1 MKTINEKNNFA
12 FEFKPVTK
20 LFEEQVQ
27 LHPDQCAVISGG
39 EELTYV
45 QLNKRANRIANALIE
60 MGVVRENIVGVVLDR
75 CCDFYAV
82 RQGILKSGG
91 AFVVA
96 APDYPEDRIQYIF
109 DDAEAHFII
118 TTKQIAREH
127 DDLFSK
133 LSSKILLL
141 EELLEHENA
150 ENPNVEIKEHDLCYC
165 IYTSG
170 STGKPK
176 GVMIEH
182 INLANFV
189 NPNPKNTET
198 YGYVSRGSVSLS
210 MAAMTFDVS
219 ILEEYIPLT
228 NGLTAVIAKDEEIQ
242 NPIMLGNLILKNKVD
257 IMTTTPTYLSNMIDL
272 PQLQEAMA
280 GIKVFDVGAEAFPP
294 ALYDKI
300 RSVNPDAYIMN
311 GYGPT
316 ETTISCTMKIMTDN
330 KKITIGAPN
339 GNVKVF
345 VVNKE
350 NEVLPDGETG
360 ELVIA
365 GLGVGR
371 GYINL
376 PEKTAAVFINLN
388 GERAYKTGDLARIN
402 TDDEIEFFGRID
414 NQIKLRGLRIELGE
428 IEEVI
433 NSLDGITTNIT
444 IPVDNKYL
452 CCYFTADRQI
462 DPEEISAYASESLA
476 HYMVPEVFIQ
486 LDKMPVTANGKID
499 KKALPKPVSQPENLK
514 APETPMQKK
523 IFEIVAKVVENDF
536 FGIDTSFYKAGLS
549 SISAMKLCILISDEF
564 GVTVKTSDIHEYN
577 TVEKLEKYVMFAPKI
592 RTYEKRAIY
601 PLTGSQKGIFAE
613 CSKNP
618 ESTVYNIPFL
628 FKLDP
633 KIDIQK
639 LSDAITAMVTAHS
652 YLLTKVYLN
661 DKGEMVQRPCDD
673 TFVFV
678 PEVIK
683 TTNKQFECLKKELVH
698 PFRLEKGQLFRA
710 EIYLT
715 EDRKY
720 LFTDFHHIIADGNS
734 YDIIFEDINRAY
746 QGEKLEKESYT
757 GFDAAI
763 DEEQQM
769 KEGKYK
775 KAEKYYDSI
784 FEGIET
790 ESLPFPDQ
798 SGKIPEK
805 GYQERALS
813 IREEKIFSYC
823 EKMGVT
829 PNILFTGLFGILM
842 TKYSNS
848 EDSLF
853 ATIYNGR
860 NDSRL
865 ENTVC
870 MLVKT
875 LPVYCSF
882 EPGATVQA
890 YMAKLSEQ
898 MMSSMANDIFP
909 FSDICAKYG
918 FNSDLVFAYQA
929 ELSDDYPIGNTIAKG
944 EDLSLDMAKMPLLIQ
959 VREYNSEYVLT
970 AEYRSDMYSEDFVG
984 GILEAFETAMDSML
998 KTKYIS
1004 EISILSENA
1013 ENKIAEFN
1021 HTECEYDRNSTISDR
1036 FDEIVQ
1042 ATPDRTA
1049 VVFQNKKYTYK
1060 ELDEISDRLGKYIAS
1075 MGIGKEDVVSILI
1088 PRCEYMAI
1096 APMGVIKAGAAYQPL
1111 DPTYPKDRLMYML
1124 EDSSAKLLIAD
1135 RELLPLLDGYQGPVL
1150 FTDEIMQLENTNAEL
1165 RKPGYKDLF
1174 ILLYTS
1180 GSTGVP
1186 KGCMLEYGNIT
1197 AFCHWYKRYYGID
1210 SDSKVA
1216 AYASFG
1222 FDASMMDIYGAITNG
1237 AELHIIPEDIRL
1249 DFIALQRYFE
1259 ENGITH
1265 SFMTT
1270 QVGRQFALE
1279 MDCESLKYLSVGG
1292 EKLVPCN
1299 PPKGYKL
1306 INGYGPTEAT
1316 IFTTVFEVDKYYPN
1330 IPIGKALDNVRL
1342 YIVDKSGHMLPYGA
1356 CGELMIAGWQVS
1368 RGYLNKPEKTAEVY
1382 TENIY
1387 DNTEGYEILY
1397 HSGDIARY
1405 LPDGN
1410 IQIIGRKDS
1419 QVKIR
1424 GFRIELSEVEEV
1436 IRRYKG
1442 IKDATVVAFDEP
1454 TGGKYIAAY
1463 VVADSEIDIESLNDF
1478 IKETKPAYM
1487 VPAVTMQID
1496 KIPLNQNQKVNKK
1509 ELPIPERKAAEII
1522 KPQNEIQ
1529 QKLFDCIAE
1538 VLGYTEFG
1546 ITTDIYDAGLTSISA
1561 IKLNILIS
1569 KAFDIVIKTSD
1580 IKNNPTIQMLEN
1592 FVGTAGKEIK
1602 REVQE
1607 DYPLTNTQEGIFIEC
1622 TANMGSTIYNIPYL
1636 LKLDKKVDLERLA
1649 AAVDSMIE
1657 AHPYLKTRLF
1667 MDENGDVLQKRD
1679 DHIVCKTQ
1687 IINGMNRETLVRPYM
1702 LFNEQLF
1709 RFEIYRT
1716 CDGNYLFLDIHH
1728 IIADGTSLAIIIND
1742 INRAYAGEV
1751 LETEKYTS
1759 YDLALDN
1766 RDALKGDAYKEAE
1779 NYYKSVF
1786 DQTNGSIGFYPDK
1799 SGAVPTAELYRRE
1812 ITEISVQNVKE
1823 FCKEYGITE
1832 NVFFIS
1838 AFGIA
1843 LGKYNFRKDAVFT
1856 TIYHGRNDSRLS
1868 ETIGMLVKTLPVYC
1882 DFSGSIKEC
1891 LTNVQG
1897 QLIDSMNHDIYPFS
1911 QISHEFNI
1919 KADAMVI
1926 YQGDNFAFDTIG
1938 GEYAQE
1944 EPIRLNMAK
1953 APVSV
1958 SISIERSKFV
1968 FEIEYRGD
1976 MYYEDSIKYLA
1987 DNLTLAADGILREY
2001 DPSEIRLLFEEETE
2015 MEDDPEHAGKT
2026 FVDLFRETVA
2036 KYPDRAAVRDGQ
2048 AELTYRELDKMS
2060 DYVAQKLTEN
2070 GFGREKVAGILCG
2083 RTKEY
2088 AIAYIGIMKAGGAY
2102 VPLDPEYPQSRIE
2115 YMLKDSEAENLLV
2128 MNQYLDLVDFYDKNI
2143 ISLDEVEKEA
2153 QEFQLSVELI
2163 PPKQENLAYMIYT
2176 SGSTGKPK
2184 GVMIEHRNLLNLIEY
2199 IRLTRNTTP
2208 EDVVAEFASFCF
2220 DASVL
2225 DLFAPLTAGA
2235 VLYILPES
2243 IRKDAVAVGKF
2254 IKDEKITTA
2263 TFPTQMGELVTELL
2277 DDAPNLKFVT
2287 LGGEKFKH
2295 YRERTYQMINGY
2307 GPTEDTVSSTEF
2319 KVDRQYDNIPIG
2331 KSQRNVRS
2339 YIVDKDLNRLPV
2351 GASGELCHAGR
2362 QIARGYHNLPEKT
2375 ADVFVTN
2382 PFSVCED
2389 DSRLYRTGDMVRM
2402 KGDGNI
2408 EYIGRI
2414 DSQVKIRGYRV
2425 ELGEIEGAVLKH
2437 EQVKNAAVTVVEKGG
2452 NKYITAYYTG
2462 ENIPEEQLKSFLEPL
2477 IPDYMMPTFFVYLD
2491 EMPVTPGGKID
2502 KKALPLPEVTIKNTG
2517 YVEPVTAVQTSLCEI
2532 FEKALGVE
2540 KVGIEDNFFEIGG
2553 SSLTASKVAILCL
2566 SKNISVVYSDIF
2578 KYPTVRELAAVVD
2591 DSVLPENPQSNN
2603 EFSNYNYNRIQS
2615 VISGNVEENVD
2626 RVTKEKLGDIM
2637 LTGATGFL
2645 GIHVL
2650 KAYLDNYDGKVYCLV
2665 RKGAYQSAQKRMM
2678 HMLMYYFD
2686 NPYQELFQDRIICV
2700 DGDITSKEEVESF
2713 AGYKFQT
2720 LINCAAC
2727 VKHFAAGDI
2736 LEKINVQGVLNLI
2749 DFCKNNGRRFIQIS
2763 TVSVAGEGS
2772 DGVPPLSR
2780 RFCENDLYIGQN
2792 ITNEYIRTKFLAER
2806 AVLEAVSGGL
2816 DGKIIRVGNL
2826 MSRNTDGEF
2835 QINFIT
2841 NGFLRSLR
2849 GYKAVGKFP
2858 IGSMHEITEFS
2869 PIDSTAL
2876 AVLKLVQTDRR
2887 FTVFHACNS
2896 HQIYMADLI
2905 YAMRN
2910 HGFRIDIVKDEE
2922 FEEAVKEFAKNSK
2935 DSDAVSGL
2943 IAYTS
2948 HNENEIYTLEYSN
2961 RFTAQILYR
2970 LDYKWPVTDD
2980 RYLENAIA
2988 ALDRLAFF
2996 D

>member
-1 MKTINEKNNFA
+1 MSVINERSNFV
-12 FEFKPVTK
+12 FEFHSVTK

-27 LHPDQCAVISGG
+27 LHPDKCAVVSGK
-39 EELTYV
+39 ESFTYA
-45 QLNKRANRIANALIE
+45 QLNERANKIANSLVE
-60 MGVVRENIVGVVLDR
+60 KGVGREIIVGVVLER

-82 RQGILKSGG
+82 RQGILKAGG
-91 AFVVA
+91 AFAVA
-96 APDYPEDRIQYIF
+96 APDYPDDRIQFIF
-109 DDAEAHFII
+109 EDAGAPFII
-118 TTKQIAREH
+118 TTKELAGERKEM
-127 DDLFSK
+127 FSK
-133 LSSKILLL
+133 LSGTILLL
-141 EELLEHENA
+141 EDLLENQNTQ
-150 ENPNVEIKEHDLCYC
+150 NPDIKIEEHDLCYC

-189 NPNPKNTET
+189 NPDPRNSET

-219 ILEEYIPLT
+219 VLEEFIPLT
-228 NGLTAVIAKDEEIQ
+228 NGLTAVIASDEEIL
-242 NPIMLGNLILKNKVD
+242 NPVMLGDLILKNGVD

-272 PQLQEAMA
+272 PQLREAA
-280 GIKVFDVGAEAFPP
+280 SRIKVFDVGAEAFPP

-300 RSVNPDAYIMN
+300 RTVNPDAYIMN

-316 ETTISCTMKIMTDN
+316 ETTISCTMKVITDSKN
-330 KKITIGAPN
+330 ITIGAPN
-339 GNVKVF
+339 GNVQVY
-345 VVNKE
+345 VVDKE
-350 NEVLPDGETG
+350 NKILPDGETG
-360 ELVIA
+360 ELVVA

-376 PEKTAAVFINLN
+376 PEKTAEVFISLN
-388 GERAYKTGDLARIN
+388 GERAYKTGDLAKI
-402 TDDEIEFFGRID
+402 TPEGEIEFFGRID

-433 NSLDGITTNIT
+433 NSYEGIIT
-444 IPVDNKYL
+444 SITVPVDNKYL
-452 CCYFTADRQI
+452 CCYFMADR
-462 DPEEISAYASESLA
+462 EISSEALSDYASESLA
-476 HYMVPEVFIQ
+476 HYMVPDVFIQ
-486 LDKMPVTANGKID
+486 LEKMPLTQNGKID
-499 KKALPKPVSQPENLK
+499 KKALPKPVAQPKNLK
-514 APETPMQKK
+514 EPETPMQKK
-523 IFEIVAKVVENDF
+523 IFEIVSKVVENDY

-549 SISAMKLCILISDEF
+549 SISAMKLCVLISDEF
-564 GVTVKTSDIHEYN
+564 GVTVKTSDIHENN
-577 TVEKLEKYVMFAPKI
+577 TVEKLEKYVMLAPKI
-592 RTYEKRAIY
+592 RTYEKREVY

-613 CSKNP
+613 CSKNLQ
-618 ESTVYNIPFL
+618 STVYNIPFL
-628 FKLDP
+628 FELDP
-633 KIDIQK
+633 AVDIQK
-639 LSDAITAMVTAHS
+639 LSDAVAKMVSAHS
-652 YLLTKVYLN
+652 YLLTQVYLD
-661 DKGEMVQRPCDD
+661 DKGEMVQRPCND
-673 TFVFV
+673 TFM
-678 PEVIK
+678 PEVIE
-683 TTNKQFECLKKELVH
+683 TTNAKFEHLKEELVR
-698 PFRLEKGQLFRA
+698 PFKLEKGRLFRA

-734 YDIIFEDINRAY
+734 YDIIFADINKAY
-746 QGEKLEKESYT
+746 MGEKLEKESYT
-757 GFDAAI
+757 GFDAAL

-790 ESLPFPDQ
+790 ESLPLPDLA
-798 SGKIPEK
+798 GKLPKK
-805 GYQERALS
+805 GYLERPMN
-813 IREEKIFSYC
+813 IGEEKILSCC
-823 EKMGVT
+823 EKLGVT
-829 PNILFTGLFGILM
+829 PNILFTGLFGILL
-842 TKYSNS
+842 TRYSNS

-853 ATIYNGR
+853 STIYNGR

-875 LPVYCSF
+875 LPVYCKF
-882 EPGATVQA
+882 DKDTTIQA
-890 YMAKLSEQ
+890 YMTALSEQ
-898 MMSSMANDIFP
+898 LLSSMANDIFP

-918 FNSDLVFAYQA
+918 FSSDLVFAYQA
-929 ELSDDYPIGNTIAKG
+929 ELSDDYPIGDTVAKG
-944 EDLSLDMAKMPLLIQ
+944 HDLSLDMAKMPLLIQ
-959 VREYNSEYVLT
+959 VREYDHTYVLT
-970 AEYRSDMYSEDFVG
+970 AEYRSDMYSQAFID
-984 GILEAFETAMDSML
+984 GILDAYEAAMGSML
-998 KTKYIS
+998 KTKYVS
-1004 EISILSENA
+1004 EISVISQDGV
-1013 ENKIAEFN
+1013 NKIAEFN
-1021 HTECEYDRNSTISDR
+1021 HTEAEYDRSKTISDM
-1036 FDEIVQ
+1036 FDELVQ
-1042 ATPDRTA
+1042 KVPDHTA
-1049 VVFQNKKYTYK
+1049 VVFKDKKYTYK

-1075 MGIGKEDVVSILI
+1075 QGIGKEDVVSILI

-1124 EDSSAKLLIAD
+1124 GDSAARLLIAD
-1135 RELLPLLDGYQGPVL
+1135 RELLPLVDGYEGPVL
-1150 FTDEIMQLENTNAEL
+1150 FTDEILKLENTDAKL
-1165 RKPGYKDLF
+1165 TKPDLHDLF

-1197 AFCHWYKRYYGID
+1197 AFCRWYKKYYDID
-1210 SDSKVA
+1210 FDSKVA

-1222 FDASMMDIYGAITNG
+1222 FDASMMDIYGALANG
-1237 AELHIIPEDIRL
+1237 AQLHIIPEEIRL
-1249 DFIALQRYFE
+1249 DFIGLQRYFE

-1279 MDCESLKYLSVGG
+1279 MDCKSLKYLSVGG
-1292 EKLVPCN
+1292 EKLVPLD
-1299 PPKGYKL
+1299 PPKGYKFF
-1306 INGYGPTEAT
+1306 NAYGPTECT
-1316 IFTTVFEVDKYYPN
+1316 IFTTVFQVDKYYSN
-1330 IPIGKALDNVRL
+1330 IPIGKALDNIKL
-1342 YIVDKSGHMLPYGA
+1342 YITDKFGHLLPYGA
-1356 CGELMIAGWQVS
+1356 CGELMISGWQVS

-1382 TENIY
+1382 TKNIY
-1387 DNTEGYEILY
+1387 DDTKGYEVLY
-1397 HSGDIARY
+1397 HSGDVARY

-1436 IRRYKG
+1436 IRRYEG
-1442 IKDATVVAFDEP
+1442 IKDATVVAFDDP
-1454 TGGKYIAAY
+1454 NGGKYIAAY
-1463 VVADSEIDIESLNDF
+1463 VVSDSQIDINGLNDF

-1509 ELPIPERKAAEII
+1509 ALPLPERKIEEII
-1522 KPQNEIQ
+1522 KPENETQ

-1538 VLGYTEFG
+1538 VLGHTEFG
-1546 ITTDIYDAGLTSISA
+1546 ITTDIYEAGLTSISV

-1569 KAFDIVIKTSD
+1569 KTFDIVIKTFD
-1580 IKNNPTIQMLEN
+1580 IKNHPTIQMLEG
-1592 FVGTAGKEIK
+1592 FVKTAGKEK
-1602 REVQE
+1602 TREIQE
-1607 DYPLTNTQEGIFIEC
+1607 TYPLTNTQEGIFIEC

-1636 LKLDKKVDLERLA
+1636 LKLDKKVDLDRLA
-1649 AAVDSMIE
+1649 KVIDSTVE

-1667 MDENGDVLQKRD
+1667 MSDEGEVLQKRD
-1679 DHIVCKTQ
+1679 DTLSYKTQ
-1687 IINGMNRETLVRPYM
+1687 IINGMNKETLVRPYM

-1709 RFEIYRT
+1709 RFELYRT

-1728 IIADGTSLAIIIND
+1728 IIADGTSLGIIIND
-1742 INRAYAGEV
+1742 INRAYSGEK

-1766 RDALKGDAYKEAE
+1766 KDALAGDAYKNAE

-1786 DQTNGSIGFYPDK
+1786 EKTGGSINFYPDK
-1799 SGAVPTAELYRRE
+1799 SGALPTAELYHRE
-1812 ITEISVQNVKE
+1812 TSEFSVQDVKD
-1823 FCKEYGITE
+1823 FCKKQGITE

-1838 AFGIA
+1838 AFGIT

-1868 ETIGMLVKTLPVYC
+1868 ETVGMLVKTLPVYC
-1882 DFSGSIKEC
+1882 DFSGNAKDC
-1891 LTNVQG
+1891 LAGVQQ
-1897 QLIDSMNHDIYPFS
+1897 QLIDSMNNDIYPFS

-1926 YQGDNFAFDTIG
+1926 YQGDNFAFDNIG

-1944 EPIRLNMAK
+1944 EPVQLNMAK
-1953 APVSV
+1953 APVSI
-1958 SISIERSKFV
+1958 SISIERNKFV

-1976 MYYEDSIKYLA
+1976 MYKEETIKYLA
-1987 DNLTLAADGILREY
+1987 DNLEIAADGILRGS
-2001 DPSEIRLLFEEETE
+2001 DPSDIRLLFEEETK
-2015 MEDDPEHAGKT
+2015 MEDDSSHVGKT
-2026 FVDLFRETVA
+2026 FVDLFREAVQ
-2036 KYPDRAAVRDGQ
+2036 KYPDRPAVRDGMG
-2048 AELTYRELDKMS
+2048 EITYKELDKLS

-2070 GFGREKVAGILCG
+2070 GFGREKAAGILCG
-2083 RTKEY
+2083 RTKEF
-2088 AIAYIGIMKAGGAY
+2088 AIGYVGVMKAGGAY

-2115 YMLKDSEAENLLV
+2115 YMLKDSGAENLLV
-2128 MNQYLDLVDFYDKNI
+2128 INRYRSLAGFYDKNI
-2143 ISLDEVEKEA
+2143 ISLDNVAA
-2153 QEFQLSVELI
+2153 QAENFELSVELT
-2163 PPKQENLAYMIYT
+2163 PPAPENLAYMIYT

-2184 GVMIEHRNLLNLIEY
+2184 GVMLEQRNLMNLIEY
-2199 IRLTRNTTP
+2199 ICQTRKLTP
-2208 EDVVAEFASFCF
+2208 DDIVAEFASFCF
-2220 DASVL
+2220 DASVI
-2225 DLFAPLTAGA
+2225 DLFAPLTAGS
-2235 VLYILPES
+2235 VLYILPEG

-2254 IKDEKITTA
+2254 IKDANITTA
-2263 TFPTQMGELVTELL
+2263 TFPTQMGELVAELL
-2277 DDAPNLKFVT
+2277 EDAPSLKFVT
-2287 LGGEKFKH
+2287 LGGEKFKY

-2307 GPTEDTVSSTEF
+2307 GPTENTVSSTEF
-2319 KVDRQYDNIPIG
+2319 WVDKQYDNIPIG

-2339 YIVDKDLNRLPV
+2339 YIVDENLNRLPV
-2351 GASGELCHAGR
+2351 GASGELCHSGR

-2375 ADVFVTN
+2375 ASVFVEN
-2382 PFSVCED
+2382 PFSVCEED
-2389 DSRLYRTGDMVRM
+2389 KRLYRTGDMVRM

-2425 ELGEIEGAVLKH
+2425 ELGEIEGAILKH
-2437 EQVKNAAVTVVEKGG
+2437 ELVRSAAVTVIEKGG

-2462 ENIPEEQLKSFLEPL
+2462 ETIPDDQLKTFLEPL
-2477 IPDYMMPTFFVYLD
+2477 IPDYMMPSFFVHIEEL
-2491 EMPVTPGGKID
+2491 PITPGGKVD
-2502 KKALPLPEVTIKNTG
+2502 KKALPLPEITTAASAT
-2517 YVEPVTAVQTSLCEI
+2517 YVEPVTAAQRALCEI
-2532 FEKALGVE
+2532 FEKALGTE
-2540 KVGIEDNFFEIGG
+2540 KVGIEDNFFELGG
-2553 SSLTASKVAILCL
+2553 SSLTASKVAVMCL
-2566 SKNISVVYSDIF
+2566 SKNISIVYADIF

-2591 DSVLPENPQSNN
+2591 NSEKFEKPQSDN
-2603 EFSNYNYNRIQS
+2603 EFADYNYNRIQS
-2615 VISGNVEENVD
+2615 VISGNVEENAGQ
-2626 RVTKEKLGDIM
+2626 VTKEQLGDIM

-2645 GIHVL
+2645 GIHIL

-2665 RKGAYQSAQKRMM
+2665 RKGKYESMEKRMM

-2686 NPYQELFQDRIICV
+2686 NPCEELFKDRIICV
-2700 DGDITSKEEVESF
+2700 DGDITSKEQVEKFSD
-2713 AGYKFQT
+2713 YKFHT

-2727 VKHFAAGDI
+2727 VKHFAAGDV
-2736 LEKINVQGVLNLI
+2736 LEKINVQGVENLI
-2749 DFCKNNGRRFIQIS
+2749 EFCKNNGRRLIQIS

-2772 DGVPPLSR
+2772 DGNPPMSR
-2780 RFCENDLYIGQN
+2780 VFCENDLYIGQN

-2806 AVLEAVSGGL
+2806 AVLEAVSNGL
-2816 DGKIIRVGNL
+2816 DGKVIRVGNL
-2826 MSRNTDGEF
+2826 MSRNSDGEF

-2849 GYKAVGKFP
+2849 GYQAVGKFP
-2858 IGSMHEITEFS
+2858 IGGMHEVTEFS

-2876 AVLKLVQTDRR
+2876 AVLRLVQTDRR

-2896 HQIYMADLI
+2896 HHIYMADLI

-2910 HGFRIDIVKDEE
+2910 HGFKIDIVEDDE
-2922 FEEAVKEFAKNSK
+2922 FEEAVKEFAKDSK
-2935 DSDAVSGL
+2935 DSDVVSGL

-2948 HNENEIYTLEYSN
+2948 HNENEIYTLDYSN
-2961 RFTAQILYR
+2961 RFTAQVLYR

-2980 RYLENAIA
+2980 RYLESAIE

>member
-1 MKTINEKNNFA
+1 MSAINEKNNFV
-12 FEFKPVTK
+12 FEFQPVTK
-20 LFEEQVQ
+20 LFEEQVR
-27 LHPDQCAVISGG
+27 LHPDKCVVATSK
-39 EELTYV
+39 ESFTYS
-45 QLNKRANRIANALIE
+45 QLNERANKIANSLIE
-60 MGVVRENIVGVVLDR
+60 KGVGRETIVGVVLER

-91 AFVVA
+91 AFAVA
-96 APDYPEDRIQYIF
+96 APDYPDDRVQFIFEDSG
-109 DDAEAHFII
+109 APFII
-118 TTKQIAREH
+118 TTKAIAEERQE
-127 DDLFSK
+127 LFGK
-133 LSSKILLL
+133 LPCTILLL
-141 EELLEHENA
+141 EELLEHENT
-150 ENPNVEIKEHDLCYC
+150 ENPNVQIGEHDLCYC

-189 NPNPKNTET
+189 NPNPKNAET
-198 YGYVSRGSVSLS
+198 YGYVSRGSASLS

-219 ILEEYIPLT
+219 VLEEFLPLA
-228 NGLTAVIAKDEEIQ
+228 NGMTAVIASDEEIQ
-242 NPIMLGNLILKNKVD
+242 NPLMLGNLIVEQNVD

-272 PQLQEAMA
+272 PQLREAVSQ
-280 GIKVFDVGAEAFPP
+280 IKVFDVGAEAFPP
-294 ALYDKI
+294 ALYAKI
-300 RSVNPDAYIMN
+300 RAVNPDAYIMN

-316 ETTISCTMKIMTDN
+316 ETTISCTMKVITDSDN
-330 KKITIGAPN
+330 ITIGEPN
-339 GNVKVF
+339 GNVKVYI
-345 VVNKE
+345 VDKDNK
-350 NEVLPDGETG
+350 VLPDGETG

-376 PEKTAAVFINLN
+376 PEKTEAAFINLN

-402 TDDEIEFFGRID
+402 GKEEIEFFGRID

-433 NSLDGITTNIT
+433 NSFDGVITSIT
-444 IPVDNKYL
+444 VPVDNKYL
-452 CCYFTADRQI
+452 CCYFMADRQI
-462 DPEEISAYASESLA
+462 DAEELTDYASGSLA
-476 HYMVPEVFIQ
+476 HYMVPDVFIQ
-486 LDKMPVTANGKID
+486 LEKMPVTPNGKID
-499 KKALPKPVSQPENLK
+499 KKALPKPISKPQNLK
-514 APETPMQKK
+514 EPETPMQRK

-564 GVTVKTSDIHEYN
+564 GVTVKTSDIHENN
-577 TVEKLEKYVMFAPKI
+577 TVEKLEKYVMLAPKI
-592 RTYEKRAIY
+592 RTYEKRDVY

-613 CSKNP
+613 CMKNP

-628 FKLDP
+628 FELENAVDT
-633 KIDIQK
+633 DK
-639 LSDAITAMVTAHS
+639 LSAAITEMVNAHS
-652 YLLTKVYLN
+652 YLLTEVYLN
-661 DKGEMVQRPCDD
+661 DKGEMVQRPCED
-673 TFVFV
+673 TFA
-678 PEVIK
+678 PEVIE
-683 TTNKQFECLKKELVH
+683 TTNRQFEDLKNELVR
-698 PFRLEKGQLFRA
+698 PFKLEKGRLFRA
-710 EIYLT
+710 QIYLT

-734 YDIIFEDINRAY
+734 YDIIFEDIDRAY
-746 QGEKLEKESYT
+746 KGEKVEKESYT
-757 GFDAAI
+757 GYDAAL

-790 ESLPFPDQ
+790 ESLPLPDL
-798 SGKIPEK
+798 SGKTAEK
-805 GYQERALS
+805 GYLS
-813 IREEKIFSYC
+813 RPMKIGEEKILSYC

-829 PNILFTGLFGILM
+829 ANVLFTGLFGVLM

-848 EDSLF
+848 GDSLF

-875 LPVYCSF
+875 LPVYCNF
-882 EPGATVQA
+882 EPKTTIQA
-890 YMAKLSEQ
+890 YMAELSEQ
-898 MMSSMANDIFP
+898 VMSSMANDIFP

-929 ELSDDYPIGNTIAKG
+929 ELSDDFPIGDTVARG
-944 EDLSLDMAKMPLLIQ
+944 SDLSLDMAKMPLLIQ
-959 VREYNSEYVLT
+959 VREYNNEYVLT
-970 AEYRSDMYSEDFVG
+970 AEYRSDMYSEAFIV
-984 GILEAFETAMDSML
+984 GILEAYEAAMKSML
-998 KTKYIS
+998 KTKYVS
-1004 EISILSENA
+1004 EISVISQNA
-1013 ENKIAEFN
+1013 EDQIAEFN
-1021 HTECEYDRNSTISDR
+1021 QTACEYDRSKTVADR
-1036 FDEIVQ
+1036 FNEMVQ
-1042 ATPDRTA
+1042 AIPEHTA
-1049 VVFQNKKYTYK
+1049 VVYKDKKYTYK

-1075 MGIGKEDVVSILI
+1075 RGICREDVVSILI

-1096 APMGVIKAGAAYQPL
+1096 APMGAIKAGAAYQPL

-1135 RELLPLLDGYQGPVL
+1135 RELLPLVDGYQGPVL
-1150 FTDEIMQLENTNAEL
+1150 FTDEIMQLEDVDVEL
-1165 RKPGYKDLF
+1165 KKPQLHDLF

-1197 AFCHWYKRYYGID
+1197 AFSHWFKRYYSID
-1210 SDSKVA
+1210 FDSKVA

-1222 FDASMMDIYGAITNG
+1222 FDACMMDIYGAITNG
-1237 AELHIIPEDIRL
+1237 AELHIIPEEIRL
-1249 DFIALQRYFE
+1249 DFLGLQRYFE

-1270 QVGRQFALE
+1270 QVGRQFAME
-1279 MDCESLKYLSVGG
+1279 MDCKSLKYLSVGG
-1292 EKLVPCN
+1292 EKLVPCE
-1299 PPKGYKL
+1299 PPKDYKL

-1342 YIVDKSGHMLPYGA
+1342 YIVDKFGHLLPYGA
-1356 CGELMIAGWQVS
+1356 CGELMISGWQVS

-1382 TENIY
+1382 TKNIY
-1387 DNTEGYEILY
+1387 DDTEGYEVLY
-1397 HSGDIARY
+1397 HSGDVARY

-1436 IRRYKG
+1436 IRRYQG
-1442 IKDATVVAFDEP
+1442 IKDATVVAFDDP
-1454 TGGKYIAAY
+1454 SGGKYIAAY
-1463 VVADSEIDIESLNDF
+1463 VVSDSEIDINALNDF

-1496 KIPLNQNQKVNKK
+1496 EIPLNQNQKVNKK
-1509 ELPIPERKAAEII
+1509 ALPMPERKAEKIVA
-1522 KPQNEIQ
+1522 PQNEIQ
-1529 QKLFDCIAE
+1529 QKLYDCIAE

-1561 IKLNILIS
+1561 IKLNMLIS

-1580 IKNNPTIQMLEN
+1580 IKNHPTIQMLEE
-1592 FVGTAGKEIK
+1592 FVKTAGKETR

-1607 DYPLTNTQEGIFIEC
+1607 NYPLTNTQEGIFIEC

-1649 AAVDSMIE
+1649 TAIDRMVE

-1667 MDENGDVLQKRD
+1667 MDENGDVLQKRED
-1679 DHIVCKTQ
+1679 NLVYKTP
-1687 IINGMNRETLVRPYM
+1687 IINEMNRKTLVRPYM

-1716 CDGNYLFLDIHH
+1716 CDGNYLFLDLHH

-1742 INRAYAGEV
+1742 INRAYSGET
-1751 LETEKYTS
+1751 LEPENYTS
-1759 YDLALDN
+1759 YDLALDH
-1766 RDALKGDAYKEAE
+1766 RDALQGDAYKNAE
-1779 NYYKSVF
+1779 NYYRSVF
-1786 DQTNGSIGFYPDK
+1786 EKAGGSINFYPDK
-1799 SGAVPTAELYRRE
+1799 TGPVPMAELYHRE
-1812 ITEISVQNVKE
+1812 CAEISVQRVKD
-1823 FCKEYGITE
+1823 FCKKHGITE
-1832 NVFFIS
+1832 NIFFIT
-1838 AFGIA
+1838 AFGMM

-1868 ETIGMLVKTLPVYC
+1868 ETVGMLVKTLPVYC
-1882 DFSGSIKEC
+1882 NFKGTTKDC
-1891 LTNVQG
+1891 LTDVQE
-1897 QLIDSMNHDIYPFS
+1897 QLINSMNNDIYPFS
-1911 QISHEFNI
+1911 QISHEFHI
-1919 KADAMVI
+1919 KADAMLV

-1958 SISIERSKFV
+1958 SISIERNKFL

-1976 MYYEDSIKYLA
+1976 MFCEETIKYLA
-1987 DNLTLAADGILREY
+1987 DNLEITADGILREQ
-2001 DPSEIRLLFEEETE
+2001 DPADIRLMFEEETE
-2015 MEDDPEHAGKT
+2015 MSNDPEHIGKT

-2036 KYPDRAAVRDGQ
+2036 KYPDRPAVRDG
-2048 AELTYRELDKMS
+2048 AGEFTYRELDRMS
-2060 DYVAQKLTEN
+2060 DYIAQKLTEN
-2070 GFGREKVAGILCG
+2070 GFGREKVTGILCG

-2088 AIAYIGIMKAGGAY
+2088 AAAYVGVMKAGGAY

-2115 YMLKDSEAENLLV
+2115 YMLKDSDAENLLV
-2128 MNQYLDLVDFYDKNI
+2128 MDQYLDLVDFYDQNVI
-2143 ISLDEVEKEA
+2143 RLNDIAEEA
-2153 QEFQLSVELI
+2153 KDFELSVELT
-2163 PPKQENLAYMIYT
+2163 PPAPENLAYMIYT

-2184 GVMIEHRNLLNLIEY
+2184 GVMIEQKNLLNLIEY
-2199 IRLTRNTTP
+2199 IRLSRNTTP

-2220 DASVL
+2220 DASVI

-2235 VLYILPES
+2235 VLYILPEE
-2243 IRKDAVAVGKF
+2243 IRKDAVAVAKF
-2254 IKDEKITTA
+2254 IRDEKITTA
-2263 TFPTQMGELVTELL
+2263 TFPTQMGELVAELL
-2277 DDAPNLKFVT
+2277 DDAPHLKFVT
-2287 LGGEKFKH
+2287 LGGEKFKY
-2295 YRERTYQMINGY
+2295 YRNRTYQMINGY
-2307 GPTEDTVSSTEF
+2307 GPTENTVSSTEF
-2319 KVDRQYDNIPIG
+2319 RVDRQYDNIPIG

-2339 YIVDKDLNRLPV
+2339 YIVDEELNRLPV

-2375 ADVFVTN
+2375 AAAFVEN
-2382 PFSVCED
+2382 PFTVCEED
-2389 DSRLYRTGDMVRM
+2389 KRLYRTGDMVRM

-2437 EQVKNAAVTVVEKGG
+2437 ELVKNAAVTVIEKGG

-2462 ENIPEEQLKSFLEPL
+2462 ESIPEEQLKTFLEPL
-2477 IPDYMMPTFFVYLD
+2477 LPDYMMPSFFVHID

-2502 KKALPLPEVTIKNTG
+2502 KKALPMPEVTITNTG
-2517 YVEPVTAVQTSLCEI
+2517 YVAPVTAVQTALCEI
-2532 FEKALGVE
+2532 FEKALGIE
-2540 KVGIEDNFFEIGG
+2540 NVGIEDNFFDLGG
-2553 SSLTASKVAILCL
+2553 SSLTASKVAVMCL
-2566 SKNISVVYSDIF
+2566 SKNISIVYADIF

-2591 DSVLPENPQSNN
+2591 DTAVVADVQSDN
-2603 EFSNYNYNRIQS
+2603 EFSNYNYNKIQS
-2615 VISGNVEENVD
+2615 VISGNIIENVD
-2626 RVTKEKLGDIM
+2626 RITKENLGDVMI
-2637 LTGATGFL
+2637 TGATGFL
-2645 GIHVL
+2645 GIHIL
-2650 KAYLDNYDGKVYCLV
+2650 KAYLDNYEGKVYCLV
-2665 RKGAYQSAQKRMM
+2665 RKGSYESKEKRLMN
-2678 HMLMYYFD
+2678 MLMYYFD
-2686 NPYQELFQDRIICV
+2686 NPCQELFGERIICV
-2700 DGDITSKEEVESF
+2700 DGDITSKEQVE
-2713 AGYKFQT
+2713 ALAAHKFQT

-2727 VKHFAAGDI
+2727 VKHFAADDV
-2736 LEKINVQGVLNLI
+2736 LEKINVQGVKNLI
-2749 DFCKNNGRRFIQIS
+2749 DFCKNNGRRLIQIS

-2772 DGVPPLSR
+2772 NGTPPMSGALS
-2780 RFCENDLYIGQN
+2780 ENDLYIGQN

-2806 AVLEAVSGGL
+2806 AVLEAVSEGL

-2826 MSRNTDGEF
+2826 MSRDSDGEF

-2841 NGFLRSLR
+2841 NGFLRSVR
-2849 GYKAVGKFP
+2849 GYKALGKFP
-2858 IGSMHEITEFS
+2858 MGGMHEVAEFS

-2876 AVLKLVQTDRR
+2876 AVLRLAQTDRR

-2896 HQIYMADLI
+2896 HHIYMADLI
-2905 YAMRN
+2905 YAMRSY
-2910 HGFRIDIVKDEE
+2910 GFKIDIVRDED
-2922 FEEAVKEFAKNSK
+2922 FEEAVKEYAKNGENSE
-2935 DSDAVSGL
+2935 AVSGL

-2948 HNENEIYTLEYSN
+2948 HNENEIYTMEYRNS
-2961 RFTAQILYR
+2961 FTAQALYR

-2980 RYLENAIA
+2980 RYLESAIG

>member
-1 MKTINEKNNFA
+1 MSVINERSNFV
-12 FEFKPVTK
+12 FEFHSVTK

-27 LHPDQCAVISGG
+27 LHPDKCAVVSGK
-39 EELTYV
+39 ESFTYA
-45 QLNKRANRIANALIE
+45 QLNERANKIANSLVE
-60 MGVVRENIVGVVLDR
+60 KGVGREIIVGVVLER

-82 RQGILKSGG
+82 RQGILKAGG
-91 AFVVA
+91 AFAVA
-96 APDYPEDRIQYIF
+96 APDYPDDRIQFIF
-109 DDAEAHFII
+109 EDAGAPFII
-118 TTKQIAREH
+118 TTKELAGERKEM
-127 DDLFSK
+127 FSK
-133 LSSKILLL
+133 LSGTILLL
-141 EELLEHENA
+141 EDLLENQNTQ
-150 ENPNVEIKEHDLCYC
+150 NPDIKIEEHDLCYC

-189 NPNPKNTET
+189 NPDPRNSET

-219 ILEEYIPLT
+219 VLEEFIPLT
-228 NGLTAVIAKDEEIQ
+228 NGLTAVIASDEEIL
-242 NPIMLGNLILKNKVD
+242 NPVMLGDLILKNGVD

-272 PQLQEAMA
+272 PQLREAA
-280 GIKVFDVGAEAFPP
+280 SRIKVFDVGAEAFPP

-300 RSVNPDAYIMN
+300 RTVNPDAYIMN

-316 ETTISCTMKIMTDN
+316 ETTISCTMKVITDSKN
-330 KKITIGAPN
+330 ITIGAPN
-339 GNVKVF
+339 GNVQVY
-345 VVNKE
+345 VVDKE
-350 NEVLPDGETG
+350 NKILPDGETG
-360 ELVIA
+360 ELVVA

-376 PEKTAAVFINLN
+376 PEKTAEVFISLN
-388 GERAYKTGDLARIN
+388 GERAYKTGDLAKI
-402 TDDEIEFFGRID
+402 TPEGEIEFFGRID

-433 NSLDGITTNIT
+433 NSYEGIIT
-444 IPVDNKYL
+444 SITVPVDNKYL
-452 CCYFTADRQI
+452 CCYFMADR
-462 DPEEISAYASESLA
+462 EISSEALSDYASESLA
-476 HYMVPEVFIQ
+476 HYMVPDVFIQ
-486 LDKMPVTANGKID
+486 LEKMPLTQNGKID
-499 KKALPKPVSQPENLK
+499 KKALPKPVAQPKNLK
-514 APETPMQKK
+514 EPETPMQKK
-523 IFEIVAKVVENDF
+523 IFEIVSKVVENDY

-549 SISAMKLCILISDEF
+549 SISAMKLCVLISDEF
-564 GVTVKTSDIHEYN
+564 GVTVKTSDIHENN
-577 TVEKLEKYVMFAPKI
+577 TVEKLEKYVMLAPKI
-592 RTYEKRAIY
+592 RTYEKREVY

-613 CSKNP
+613 CSKNLQ
-618 ESTVYNIPFL
+618 STVYNIPFL
-628 FKLDP
+628 FELDP
-633 KIDIQK
+633 AVDIQK
-639 LSDAITAMVTAHS
+639 LSDAVAKMVSAHS
-652 YLLTKVYLN
+652 YLLTQVYLD
-661 DKGEMVQRPCDD
+661 DKGEMVQRPCND
-673 TFVFV
+673 TFM
-678 PEVIK
+678 PEVIE
-683 TTNKQFECLKKELVH
+683 TTNAKFEHLKEELVR
-698 PFRLEKGQLFRA
+698 PFKLEKGRLFRA

-734 YDIIFEDINRAY
+734 YDIIFADINKAY
-746 QGEKLEKESYT
+746 MGEKLEKESYT
-757 GFDAAI
+757 GFDAAL

-790 ESLPFPDQ
+790 ESLPLPDLA
-798 SGKIPEK
+798 GKLPKK
-805 GYQERALS
+805 GYLERPMN
-813 IREEKIFSYC
+813 IGEEKILSCC
-823 EKMGVT
+823 EKLGVT
-829 PNILFTGLFGILM
+829 PNILFTGLFGILL
-842 TKYSNS
+842 TRYSNS

-853 ATIYNGR
+853 STIYNGR

-875 LPVYCSF
+875 LPVYCKF
-882 EPGATVQA
+882 DKDTTIQA
-890 YMAKLSEQ
+890 YMTALSEQ
-898 MMSSMANDIFP
+898 LLSSMANDIFP

-918 FNSDLVFAYQA
+918 FSSDLVFAYQA
-929 ELSDDYPIGNTIAKG
+929 ELSDDYPIGDTVAKG
-944 EDLSLDMAKMPLLIQ
+944 HDLSLDMAKMPLLIQ
-959 VREYNSEYVLT
+959 VREYDHTYVLT
-970 AEYRSDMYSEDFVG
+970 AEYRSDMYSQAFID
-984 GILEAFETAMDSML
+984 GILDAYEAAMGSML
-998 KTKYIS
+998 KTKYVS
-1004 EISILSENA
+1004 EISVISQDGV
-1013 ENKIAEFN
+1013 NKIAEFN
-1021 HTECEYDRNSTISDR
+1021 HTEAEYDRSKTISDM
-1036 FDEIVQ
+1036 FDELVQ
-1042 ATPDRTA
+1042 KVPDHTA
-1049 VVFQNKKYTYK
+1049 VVFKDKKYTYK

-1075 MGIGKEDVVSILI
+1075 QGIGKEDVVSILI

-1124 EDSSAKLLIAD
+1124 GDSAARLLIAD
-1135 RELLPLLDGYQGPVL
+1135 RELLPLVDGYEGPVL
-1150 FTDEIMQLENTNAEL
+1150 FTDEILKLENTDAKL
-1165 RKPGYKDLF
+1165 TKPDLHDLF

-1197 AFCHWYKRYYGID
+1197 AFCRWYKKYYDID
-1210 SDSKVA
+1210 FDSKVA

-1222 FDASMMDIYGAITNG
+1222 FDASMMDIYGALANG
-1237 AELHIIPEDIRL
+1237 AQLHIIPEEIRL
-1249 DFIALQRYFE
+1249 DFIGLQRYFE

-1279 MDCESLKYLSVGG
+1279 MDCKSLKYLSVGG
-1292 EKLVPCN
+1292 EKLVPLD
-1299 PPKGYKL
+1299 PPKGYKFF
-1306 INGYGPTEAT
+1306 NAYGPTECT
-1316 IFTTVFEVDKYYPN
+1316 IFTTVFQVDKYYSN
-1330 IPIGKALDNVRL
+1330 IPIGKALDNIKL
-1342 YIVDKSGHMLPYGA
+1342 YITDKFGHLLPYGA
-1356 CGELMIAGWQVS
+1356 CGELMISGWQVS

-1382 TENIY
+1382 TKNIY
-1387 DNTEGYEILY
+1387 DDTKGYEVLY
-1397 HSGDIARY
+1397 HSGDVARY

-1436 IRRYKG
+1436 IRRYEG
-1442 IKDATVVAFDEP
+1442 IKDATVVAFDDP
-1454 TGGKYIAAY
+1454 NGGKYIAAY
-1463 VVADSEIDIESLNDF
+1463 VVSDSQIDINGLNDF

-1509 ELPIPERKAAEII
+1509 ALPLPERKIEEII
-1522 KPQNEIQ
+1522 KPENETQ

-1538 VLGYTEFG
+1538 VLGHTEFG
-1546 ITTDIYDAGLTSISA
+1546 ITTDIYEAGLTSISV

-1569 KAFDIVIKTSD
+1569 KTFDIVIKTFD
-1580 IKNNPTIQMLEN
+1580 IKNHPTIQMLEG
-1592 FVGTAGKEIK
+1592 FVKTAGKEK
-1602 REVQE
+1602 TREIQE
-1607 DYPLTNTQEGIFIEC
+1607 TYPLTNTQEGIFIEC

-1636 LKLDKKVDLERLA
+1636 LKLDKKVDLDRLA
-1649 AAVDSMIE
+1649 KVIDSTVE

-1667 MDENGDVLQKRD
+1667 MSDEGEVLQKRD
-1679 DHIVCKTQ
+1679 DTLSYKTQ
-1687 IINGMNRETLVRPYM
+1687 IINGMNKETLVRPYM

-1709 RFEIYRT
+1709 RFELYRT

-1728 IIADGTSLAIIIND
+1728 IIADGTSLGIIIND
-1742 INRAYAGEV
+1742 INRAYSGEK

-1766 RDALKGDAYKEAE
+1766 KDALAGDAYKNAE

-1786 DQTNGSIGFYPDK
+1786 EKTGGSINFYPDK
-1799 SGAVPTAELYRRE
+1799 SGALPTAELYHRE
-1812 ITEISVQNVKE
+1812 TSEFSVQDVKD
-1823 FCKEYGITE
+1823 FCKKQGITE

-1838 AFGIA
+1838 AFGIT

-1868 ETIGMLVKTLPVYC
+1868 ETVGMLVKTLPVYC
-1882 DFSGSIKEC
+1882 DFSGNAKDC
-1891 LTNVQG
+1891 LAGVQQ
-1897 QLIDSMNHDIYPFS
+1897 QLIDSMNNDIYPFS

-1926 YQGDNFAFDTIG
+1926 YQGDNFAFDNIG

-1944 EPIRLNMAK
+1944 EPVQLNMAK
-1953 APVSV
+1953 APVSI
-1958 SISIERSKFV
+1958 SISIERNKFV

-1976 MYYEDSIKYLA
+1976 MYKEETIKYLA
-1987 DNLTLAADGILREY
+1987 DNLEIAADGILRGS
-2001 DPSEIRLLFEEETE
+2001 DPSDIRLLFEEETK
-2015 MEDDPEHAGKT
+2015 MEDDSSHVGKT
-2026 FVDLFRETVA
+2026 FVDLFREAVQ
-2036 KYPDRAAVRDGQ
+2036 KYPDRPAVRDGMG
-2048 AELTYRELDKMS
+2048 EITYKELDKLS

-2070 GFGREKVAGILCG
+2070 GFGREKAAGILCG
-2083 RTKEY
+2083 RTKEF
-2088 AIAYIGIMKAGGAY
+2088 AIGYVGVMKAGGAY

-2115 YMLKDSEAENLLV
+2115 YMLKDSGAENLLV
-2128 MNQYLDLVDFYDKNI
+2128 INRYRSLAGFYDKNI
-2143 ISLDEVEKEA
+2143 ISLDNVAA
-2153 QEFQLSVELI
+2153 QAENFELSVELT
-2163 PPKQENLAYMIYT
+2163 PPAPENLAYMIYT

-2184 GVMIEHRNLLNLIEY
+2184 GVMLEQRNLMNLIEY
-2199 IRLTRNTTP
+2199 ICQTRKLTP
-2208 EDVVAEFASFCF
+2208 DDIVAEFASFCF
-2220 DASVL
+2220 DASVI
-2225 DLFAPLTAGA
+2225 DLFAPLTAGS
-2235 VLYILPES
+2235 VLYILPEG

-2254 IKDEKITTA
+2254 IKDANITTA
-2263 TFPTQMGELVTELL
+2263 TFPTQMGELVAELL
-2277 DDAPNLKFVT
+2277 EDAPSLKFVT
-2287 LGGEKFKH
+2287 LGGEKFKY

-2307 GPTEDTVSSTEF
+2307 GPTENTVSSTEF
-2319 KVDRQYDNIPIG
+2319 WVDKQYDNIPIG

-2339 YIVDKDLNRLPV
+2339 YIVDENLNRLPV
-2351 GASGELCHAGR
+2351 GASGELCHSGR

-2375 ADVFVTN
+2375 ASVFVEN
-2382 PFSVCED
+2382 PFSVCEED
-2389 DSRLYRTGDMVRM
+2389 KRLYRTGDMVRM

-2425 ELGEIEGAVLKH
+2425 ELGEIEGAILKH
-2437 EQVKNAAVTVVEKGG
+2437 ELVRSAAVTVIEKGG

-2462 ENIPEEQLKSFLEPL
+2462 ETIPDDQLKTFLEPL
-2477 IPDYMMPTFFVYLD
+2477 IPDYMMPSFFVHIEEL
-2491 EMPVTPGGKID
+2491 PITPGGKVD
-2502 KKALPLPEVTIKNTG
+2502 KKALPLPEITTAASAT
-2517 YVEPVTAVQTSLCEI
+2517 YVEPVTAAQRALCEI
-2532 FEKALGVE
+2532 FEKALGTE
-2540 KVGIEDNFFEIGG
+2540 KVGIEDNFFELGG
-2553 SSLTASKVAILCL
+2553 SSLTASKVAVMCL
-2566 SKNISVVYSDIF
+2566 SKNISIVYADIF

-2591 DSVLPENPQSNN
+2591 NSEKFEKPQSDN
-2603 EFSNYNYNRIQS
+2603 EFADYNYNRIQS
-2615 VISGNVEENVD
+2615 VISGNVEENAGQ
-2626 RVTKEKLGDIM
+2626 VTKEQLGDIM

-2645 GIHVL
+2645 GIHIL

-2665 RKGAYQSAQKRMM
+2665 RKGKYESMEKRMM

-2686 NPYQELFQDRIICV
+2686 NPCEELFKDRIICV
-2700 DGDITSKEEVESF
+2700 DGDITSKEQVEKFSD
-2713 AGYKFQT
+2713 YKFHT

-2727 VKHFAAGDI
+2727 VKHFAAGDV
-2736 LEKINVQGVLNLI
+2736 LEKINVQGVENLI
-2749 DFCKNNGRRFIQIS
+2749 EFCKNNGRRLIQIS

-2772 DGVPPLSR
+2772 DGNPPMSR
-2780 RFCENDLYIGQN
+2780 VFCENDLYIGQN

-2806 AVLEAVSGGL
+2806 AVLEAVSNGL
-2816 DGKIIRVGNL
+2816 DGKVIRVGNL
-2826 MSRNTDGEF
+2826 MSRNSDGEF

-2849 GYKAVGKFP
+2849 GYQAVGKFP
-2858 IGSMHEITEFS
+2858 IGGMHEVTEFS

-2876 AVLKLVQTDRR
+2876 AVLRLVQTDRR

-2896 HQIYMADLI
+2896 HHIYMADLI

-2910 HGFRIDIVKDEE
+2910 HGFKIDIVEDDE
-2922 FEEAVKEFAKNSK
+2922 FEEAVKEFAKDSK
-2935 DSDAVSGL
+2935 DSDVVSGL

-2948 HNENEIYTLEYSN
+2948 HNENEIYTMDYSN
-2961 RFTAQILYR
+2961 RFTAQVLYR

-2980 RYLENAIA
+2980 RYLESAIE